1 MKKLLSPSI
10 LLLLFIGCSTYNED
24 QDIDTTSSNTSNSD
38 YSTSDN
44 SQSDEN
50 SFDIDVTASSSANYT
65 LTGSDRSGDV
75 SGDDPDLT
83 FKVGDT
89 INFDVSASGHPFY
102 LKTEPS
108 LGGGDLVSGAT
119 SQGTSNGTVT
129 WTPSSAGTYYYVC
142 SLHDGM
148 YGVLT
153 VE

>member
-1 MKKLLSPSI
+1 MNAKLYFKQISTA
-10 LLLLFIGCSTYNED
+10 LLLFFLVYSCSKGED
-24 QDIDTTSSNTSNSD
+24 DGYGSD
-38 YSTSDN
+38 PVVE
-44 SQSDEN
+44 EN
-50 SFDIDVTASSSANYT
+50 
-65 LTGSDRSGDV
+65 LTGYIFNVSAENNNNYIV
-75 SGDDPDLT
+75 SGTDKNGSVSGNDPDIIIS
-83 FKVGDT
+83 VGET
-89 INFDVSASGHPFY
+89 INFIVRANGHPFY

-119 SQGTSNGTVT
+119 NQGTSNGTVT

>member
-1 MKKLLSPSI
+1 MNFKIYFNNISTALLT
-10 LLLLFIGCSTYNED
+10 LFLVYSCSKGED
-24 QDIDTTSSNTSNSD
+24 DGYGSD
-38 YSTSDN
+38 SVVE
-44 SQSDEN
+44 EN
-50 SFDIDVTASSSANYT
+50 
-65 LTGSDRSGDV
+65 LTGYIFNVSAENNNNYIV
-75 SGDDPDLT
+75 SGTDKNGSVSGNDPDIT
-83 FKVGDT
+83 ISVGET
-89 INFDVSASGHPFY
+89 INFIVRANGHPFY

-119 SQGTSNGTVT
+119 NQGTSNGTVT

>member
-1 MKKLLSPSI
+1 MNAKLYFKQISTA
-10 LLLLFIGCSTYNED
+10 LLLFFLVYSCSKGED
-24 QDIDTTSSNTSNSD
+24 DGYDSD
-38 YSTSDN
+38 PVVE
-44 SQSDEN
+44 EN
-50 SFDIDVTASSSANYT
+50 
-65 LTGSDRSGDV
+65 LTGYIFNVSAENNNNYIV
-75 SGDDPDLT
+75 SGTDKNGSVSGNDPDIT
-83 FKVGDT
+83 ISVGET
-89 INFDVSASGHPFY
+89 INFIVRANGHPFY

-119 SQGTSNGTVT
+119 NQGTSNGTVT

>member
-1 MKKLLSPSI
+1 MNAKLYYKKIPTV
-10 LLLLFIGCSTYNED
+10 LLLFFLVYSCSKGED
-24 QDIDTTSSNTSNSD
+24 DGYGSD
-38 YSTSDN
+38 PVVE
-44 SQSDEN
+44 EN
-50 SFDIDVTASSSANYT
+50 
-65 LTGSDRSGDV
+65 LTGYIFNVSAENNNNYIV
-75 SGDDPDLT
+75 SGTDKNGSVSGNDPDIT
-83 FKVGDT
+83 ISVGET
-89 INFDVSASGHPFY
+89 INFIVRANGHPFY

-119 SQGTSNGTVT
+119 NQGTSNGTVT